1 MSSLASAQPEFTK
14 RSEFSKSPSAT
25 GASNEPPLHANE
37 RNLITRARWSLGA
50 LGKAV
55 PLALAQLYQFA
66 LSGDDFA
73 GAQADKCESNQW
85 GAPVNRL

>member
-1 MSSLASAQPEFTK
+1 MSSLASAQPEFAK

-37 RNLITRARWSLGA
+37 RNLITRARWSLGT

-55 PLALAQLYQFA
+55 PLALGPVHKQL
-66 LSGDDFA
+66 SHN
-73 GAQADKCESNQW
+73 CHT
-85 GAPVNRL
+85 